1 MKIFGIN
8 NSYNSPLFGSR
19 KQEIREADKLQ
30 RKARAE
36 FPMLSQTMA
45 DDLYLSSRY
54 DSKNKGRLE
63 RITDMMHRKIKLMRE
78 MAEFPSYYKINL
90 SEEEKGIPYI
100 LNLNMIRQLRLGNCK
115 ENAMAAMAVLTANGY
130 FNSDRVELMYKMD
143 FINKKTGEIEDRKL
157 YPMDH
162 SFVITDM
169 QKGNKKG
176 EQNYV
181 VDPWLGF
188 ADGKEGAIARFKEI
202 YKKRD
207 YFEAE
212 SFMRNMFRC
221 DKRLSREEFEE
232 QYEIRTG
239 FYFKKTEPDMTRE
252 QKEYLGLYA
261 REVYKNMSV

>member
-63 RITDMMHRKIKLMRE
+63 RITDMMYRKIKLMRE
-78 MAEFPSYYKINL
+78 MAEFPSYYKIDIP
-90 SEEEKGIPYI
+90 EEEKSIPYI
-100 LNLNMIRQLRLGNCK
+100 VNLNMIRQLKLGNCK

-143 FINKKTGEIEDRKL
+143 FINKK
-157 YPMDH
+157 
-162 SFVITDM
+162 
-169 QKGNKKG
+169 QGNLKQ
-176 EQNYV
+176 ENCILWII
-181 VDPWLGF
+181 PL
-188 ADGKEGAIARFKEI
+188 
-202 YKKRD
+202 
-207 YFEAE
+207 
-212 SFMRNMFRC
+212 
-221 DKRLSREEFEE
+221 L
-232 QYEIRTG
+232 
-239 FYFKKTEPDMTRE
+239 
-252 QKEYLGLYA
+252 
-261 REVYKNMSV
+261 

>member
-8 NSYNSPLFGSR
+8 NCYNSPLFGSR
-19 KQEIREADKLQ
+19 KKEIKEADKLQ
-30 RKARAE
+30 RKTRAE

-45 DDLYLSSRY
+45 DDLYLSTKY
-54 DSKNKGRLE
+54 TSKKRVKAE
-63 RITDMMHRKIKLMRE
+63 RITDKMYQKIKLMRE
-78 MAEFPSYYKINL
+78 MADFPSYYKINL

-169 QKGNKKG
+169 QKENKKG

-181 VDPWLGF
+181 IDPWLGF

-207 YFEAE
+207 FFEAE

-232 QYEIRTG
+232 QYETRTG
-239 FYFKKTEPDMTRE
+239 FYFQKTEPDMTRE

-261 REVYKNMSV
+261 REVFQNMSV